1 MCLCGF
7 GLSVSSSVAIDLNL
21 ELIASRHSY
30 DARLAPPI
38 NNTSIQ
44 NSYEETDFQ
53 HPVPL
58 LQHAVHPVT
67 THIHLRKETM
77 AIIRN
82 LDQSYIDNHLA
93 CPPGKQKDELVDPLR
108 TGLYIEVR
116 ASSPGQ
122 GTYYLRY
129 KDATSKT
136 CHQKLGRTSDFSLAE
151 ARRKAKLVKASITM
165 GADPRGEEKAK
176 KAVPTLT
183 AFFDD
188 SYLPHVTPRKRSW
201 KKDDSLFKNYLK
213 EKFGT
218 RRLNEFRRQEVQEFH
233 AGLLGRKLSPA
244 SADHVVKL
252 LRQMMNK
259 AVEWDVIPVS
269 PIARIKLFNADNR
282 LEHYMDPSQLQ
293 GLLNVLQVDDNR
305 AVCNV
310 ALFLLCTG
318 ARLNE
323 ALDATW
329 DQVDMQSRVWRI
341 SAATSKSKRV
351 RSVPLNDSAI
361 ELLGIL
367 RNQDPDRDHPH
378 LFISGRTGERLG
390 HVHKVWDRIR
400 IKAAL
405 PKLRLHDLRHQ
416 FASFLVNNGRS
427 LYEVQKILGHS
438 SHSVTERYAHLS
450 SASLMDAANTASAMI
465 KGAMP
470 AAV

>member
-1 MCLCGF
+1 
-7 GLSVSSSVAIDLNL
+7 
-21 ELIASRHSY
+21 
-30 DARLAPPI
+30 
-38 NNTSIQ
+38 
-44 NSYEETDFQ
+44 
-53 HPVPL
+53 
-58 LQHAVHPVT
+58 
-67 THIHLRKETM
+67 M
-77 AIIRN
+77 AIIKN
-82 LDQSYIDNHLA
+82 LDQSYIDHHLA

-129 KDATSKT
+129 KDAASKT
-136 CHQKLGRTSDFSLAE
+136 CHQKLGRTSEFSLAE
-151 ARRKAKLVKASITM
+151 ARRKAKQLKASITM

-367 RNQDPDRDHPH
+367 RNQDPDRGHEGFRGGADVLARVLRRAGNQAF
-378 LFISGRTGERLG
+378 LFQRRQHESSGIGRLTLA
-390 HVHKVWDRIR
+390 H
-400 IKAAL
+400 
-405 PKLRLHDLRHQ
+405 RL
-416 FASFLVNNGRS
+416 
-427 LYEVQKILGHS
+427 Y
-438 SHSVTERYAHLS
+438 RYAADQGLLTQSAFYLADCNPIVAIEAPSAVAIDPEQHLRVGPVS
-450 SASLMDAANTASAMI
+450 DVVRQS
-465 KGAMP
+465 GFCR
-470 AAV
+470 